1 MANLFTPVKNSAAPA
16 GIALLEPTNPNEI
29 MKTCTAC
36 RQAAPD
42 HASFCPA
49 CGAAFS
55 PSATPPKQEPTWLK
69 WLRKLGIYRS
79 GAISAVYHNANER
92 PIEFQMDGVLD
103 ASKDLV
109 TKEDFRKQ
117 PPPVQG
123 EKR

>member
-1 MANLFTPVKNSAAPA
+1 
-16 GIALLEPTNPNEI
+16 
-29 MKTCTAC
+29 MKTCPSC

-55 PSATPPKQEPTWLK
+55 PSAPPPQQESTLLK

-79 GAISAVYHNANER
+79 GATSAVYRNAIER

-109 TKEDFRKQ
+109 TKEDFRKS
-117 PPPVQG
+117 PPPLPG
-123 EKR
+123 EKP

>member
-1 MANLFTPVKNSAAPA
+1 MKNSAVPA
-16 GIALLEPTNPNEI
+16 GIALLESTNPNET

-36 RQAAPD
+36 QQAAPD

-55 PSATPPKQEPTWLK
+55 PTATASKQEPTWLK

-92 PIEFQMDGVLD
+92 PIELQMEGVFD

-117 PPPVQG
+117 PPPLPG
-123 EKR
+123 EKH